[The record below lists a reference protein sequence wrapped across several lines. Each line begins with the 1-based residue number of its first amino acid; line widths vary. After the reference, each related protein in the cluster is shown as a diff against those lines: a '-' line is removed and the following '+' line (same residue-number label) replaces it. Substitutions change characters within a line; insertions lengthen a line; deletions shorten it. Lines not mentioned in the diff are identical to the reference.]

1 MFTDEEREQ
10 VKHIRENLGT
20 RRDWV
25 FDDYEDFYDRDV
37 KLLLSLADNLEALA
51 PKELVRD
58 VMKIGPAETPN
69 LTHEQRVCIECQEC
83 CKYLTFIVGPDVIKR
98 HREIYEARG
107 CVIRTMRDSNSFALR
122 VPSVCQHLTEHG
134 CDIYEDRPQECK
146 DYDGRY
152 DPLLQDL
159 CKLINFRRG

>member
-1 MFTDEEREQ
+1 MVTQEDRDQ

-37 KLLLSLADNLEALA
+37 KVLLALADKLLDKE

-58 VMKIGPAETPN
+58 VMGISPAETPV
-69 LTHEQRVCIECQEC
+69 LTPEQRVCVECQEC
-83 CKYLTFIVGPDVIKR
+83 CRYLTFIVNQDVIER

-107 CVIRTMRDSNSFALR
+107 CVIRQITGNPTFALR
-122 VPSVCQHLTEHG
+122 VPSVCQHLQPYG
-134 CDIYEDRPQECK
+134 CDIYETRPQECK

-159 CKLINFRRG
+159 CKLINFKRG